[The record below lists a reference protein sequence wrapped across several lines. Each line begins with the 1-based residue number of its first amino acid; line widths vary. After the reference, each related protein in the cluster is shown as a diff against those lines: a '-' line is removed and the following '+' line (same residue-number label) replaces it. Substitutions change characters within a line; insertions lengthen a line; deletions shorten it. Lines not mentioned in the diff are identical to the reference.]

1 MGFSWIHCIFFDS
14 VLLKNLLMLKEII
27 AVFIGGGIGSS
38 LRYLI
43 SKFSFITSAS
53 FPYST
58 FITNIIGCFILGLT
72 LGYFLKSNN
81 QNSLMFVFLTIGVC
95 GGFTTFSTFSNE
107 GLTLINNANYLTF
120 LIYTMISIILGL
132 LAVYFG
138 TIIYK

>member
-1 MGFSWIHCIFFDS
+1 
-14 VLLKNLLMLKEII
+14 MLKEII

-43 SKFSFITSAS
+43 SKFSFNTVAS

-95 GGFTTFSTFSNE
+95 GGFTTFSTFSSE
-107 GLTLINNANYLTF
+107 GLTLINNGNYLTF
-120 LIYTMISIILGL
+120 LIYYNLSCQLFLNFFSIQLLFHLLQMTMSL
-132 LAVYFG
+132 
-138 TIIYK
+138 KHRR

>member
-1 MGFSWIHCIFFDS
+1 
-14 VLLKNLLMLKEII
+14 MLKEII

-43 SKFSFITSAS
+43 SKFSFITATS

-81 QNSLMFVFLTIGVC
+81 LNSLMFVFLTIGVC

-107 GLTLINNANYLTF
+107 GLTLINNGNYLTF

>member
-1 MGFSWIHCIFFDS
+1 
-14 VLLKNLLMLKEII
+14 MLKEII
-27 AVFIGGGIGSS
+27 AVFIGGGIGIS

-43 SKFSFITSAS
+43 SKFSFTTITS

-81 QNSLMFVFLTIGVC
+81 QNSLMFIFLTIGVC

-107 GLTLINNANYLTF
+107 GLTLINNGNYLTF

>member
-1 MGFSWIHCIFFDS
+1 
-14 VLLKNLLMLKEII
+14 MLKEII

-43 SKFSFITSAS
+43 NKFSFITATS

-58 FITNIIGCFILGLT
+58 FITNIIGCFVLGLT
-72 LGYFLKSNN
+72 LGYFTKSNN

-107 GLTLINNANYLTF
+107 GLTLINNGNYLTF
-120 LIYTMISIILGL
+120 LIYTMISIILGV

>member
-1 MGFSWIHCIFFDS
+1 
-14 VLLKNLLMLKEII
+14 MLKEII

-43 SKFSFITSAS
+43 SKFSFITNAS

-81 QNSLMFVFLTIGVC
+81 PMEAANNFIKQVE
-95 GGFTTFSTFSNE
+95 NE
-107 GLTLINNANYLTF
+107 I
-120 LIYTMISIILGL
+120 
-132 LAVYFG
+132 
-138 TIIYK
+138 

>member
-1 MGFSWIHCIFFDS
+1 
-14 VLLKNLLMLKEII
+14 MLKEII

-43 SKFSFITSAS
+43 SKFSFTTITS

-81 QNSLMFVFLTIGVC
+81 QNSLMFVFLTIGLC

-107 GLTLINNANYLTF
+107 GLTLINNGNYLTF

-138 TIIYK
+138 TVIYK